1 MAGDQPQIQSQLG
14 HNLKQVLAG
23 LQELAEQG
31 IDLSEVVSAMQ
42 VQQEA
47 KAIAERWKKP
57 ETKENSIFQEKELIY
72 EDDNAFIYRRGDTK
86 KRTYYIRI
94 NDPSARKPYIASLGT
109 TNRHIAHTK
118 AMEIY
123 KDIKGKIVRGER
135 IKSITSKELVELYL
149 KDLSGKVTNVPKEGI
164 VPETYRVKTYLLEW
178 WLKYIDHLGYSDK
191 PIDKINPDSTE
202 YFCYWMLNQ
211 KKEDGSVRSRDHIN
225 KVAIE
230 ITKAYKSIAVKS
242 KFISPNQIPL
252 IEKLKLRPVDG
263 FKKDILTEEE
273 WDQLRGF
280 MEVWNSDDSID
291 PRGRTKE
298 NYLRTIFTASI
309 NILMETGMRTKEYLG
324 LKIKEI
330 DSMKTNIEGVCVIK
344 VRGEN
349 SKTGR
354 SRIIPAKCMRY
365 VEQIKRT
372 YIDLGC
378 EHRNDDFL
386 IFNPS
391 TEERIAY
398 TRQTLDHRFRQ
409 VMKESGLLEKTRKDG
424 RTKISLYSS
433 RHYYITRQMEKGV
446 DINFLSRVVGTGVK
460 NIEQVYGQIDVVR
473 NAEKITDQQEEFEA
487 YLARMHKSGI
497 NETMFLAMH
506 RSRKKDQ
513 QETDP

>member
-1 MAGDQPQIQSQLG
+1 MTADQPQIQSQVG
-14 HNLKQVLAG
+14 NNLKQVLAG
-23 LQELAEQG
+23 LQELADQG

-47 KAIAERWKKP
+47 KAIAERWKNP
-57 ETKENSIFQEKELIY
+57 ESKEKSIFQEKELIY
-72 EDDNAFIYRRGDTK
+72 EDENAFIYRRGDTK
-86 KRTYYIRI
+86 KRPYYIRI

-118 AMEIY
+118 AMEVY

-149 KDLSGKVTNVPKEGI
+149 KDLSGKVTDVPKEGI

-211 KKEDGSVRSRDHIN
+211 KKEDGSARSRDHIN

-230 ITKAYKSIAVKS
+230 ITKAYKSIAVKL

-273 WDQLRGF
+273 WDHLRGF
-280 MEVWNSDDSID
+280 MEVWNSIEEIGGKWS
-291 PRGRTKE
+291 KE
-298 NYLRTIFTASI
+298 NCLRTIFSASI

-324 LKIKEI
+324 LKINEI
-330 DSMKTNIEGVCVIK
+330 EPMKTNVKDGCIIK
-344 VRGEN
+344 IRGEN

-354 SRIIPAKCMRY
+354 SRIIPAKCKRY
-365 VEQIKRT
+365 INQIKEA
-372 YIDLGC
+372 YIELGRKH
-378 EHRNDDFL
+378 ENNDFL

-391 TEERIAY
+391 IEERTAY
-398 TRQTLDHRFRQ
+398 TRQALDHRFRQ
-409 VMKESGLLEKTRKDG
+409 VMKESGLLDKTRKDG

-433 RHYYITRQMEKGV
+433 RHYFITRQMEKGV
-446 DINFLSRVVGTGVK
+446 DINFLSRVVGSGVK
-460 NIEQVYGQIDVVR
+460 NLEQVYGQIDVVR
-473 NAEKITDQQEEFEA
+473 NAAKITDQQEDIEA
-487 YLARMHKSGI
+487 YYSRMIASGFSEGDI
-497 NETMFLAMH
+497 ANDL
-506 RSRKKDQ
+506 SKKKKGSVKN
-513 QETDP
+513 